1 MERTRVFPAS
11 VAVIVVAV
19 LALVSTAAQAKDE
32 DRRFKFQYAAKIVC
46 GCDPQPAIPRIIPGQ
61 YATSVN
67 IHNPSGREA
76 TLRKKLA
83 LTFPAPEIPHGR
95 QVPGRVSDFLNDRLG
110 PDEALQVDCA
120 EMPSD
125 FFPGGGFGGSVDPPY
140 IEGFLVIE
148 STRSLDVIAVYSTGV
163 FDEPSCPGVGD
174 LNVKSMDVEDVRERK
189 IKRRGNDD

>member
-1 MERTRVFPAS
+1 MEQRYTTVTALL
-11 VAVIVVAV
+11 VA
-19 LALVSTAAQAKDE
+19 LALMLPLVGHAGRDNRS
-32 DRRFKFQYAAKIVC
+32 FKFQYAAKIVC

-67 IHNPSGREA
+67 IHNPSDREA

-83 LTFPAPEIPHGR
+83 LTFPAPERPHGR
-95 QVPGRVSDFLNDRLG
+95 QVPGRVSDFLDDRLG

-125 FFPGGGFGGSVDPPY
+125 FFPGGGFGGFDNGDPTDPPY

-148 STRSLDVIAVYSTGV
+148 SNRSLDVIAVYSTGV
-163 FDEPSCPGVGD
+163 FDIPSCPGDGN

-189 IKRRGNDD
+189 IKR

>member
-1 MERTRVFPAS
+1 MERTRVFLAS

-19 LALVSTAAQAKDE
+19 LALVSTTAQADE

-46 GCDPQPAIPRIIPGQ
+46 VCDPQPAIPRIIPGQ

-67 IHNPSGREA
+67 IHNPSDREA

-83 LTFPAPEIPHGR
+83 LTFPAPERPHGR

-120 EMPSD
+120 EMPRD
-125 FFPGGGFGGSVDPPY
+125 FFLGGGFGGSADPPY

-163 FDEPSCPGVGD
+163 FDTPAQGGADCPGDGD

-189 IKRRGNDD
+189 IKR